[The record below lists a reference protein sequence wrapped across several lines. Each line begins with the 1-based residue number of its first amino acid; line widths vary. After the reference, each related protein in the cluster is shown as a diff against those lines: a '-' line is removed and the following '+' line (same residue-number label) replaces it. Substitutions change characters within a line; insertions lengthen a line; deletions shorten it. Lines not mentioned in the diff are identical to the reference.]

1 MGRTGQASIHAA
13 LDDFTTK
20 LRRRQFPDSSVAL
33 ARHTT
38 ETLIHAVAA
47 QQSPTVEGIIE
58 GVRAVSQKLVDARPL
73 GARSRPPSTFSRL
86 LLSLPRRARRAPLAH
101 ASVPNPNDPTATE
114 LVVGN
119 MCRRVLHI
127 IREEA
132 EHSASATR
140 DDEGSK
146 TGDGDDPMHRMKRF
160 KSEVIESVGELIDE
174 LEAVTSHVNAQAL
187 EHVSPGS
194 VVLVAG
200 GGSRAETHAVEAF
213 LREANRK
220 RAFQVVV
227 AEPHP
232 SGPGHDMAKTLADKG
247 VETTVVADAATF
259 AVMPRAHLVVLSA
272 RGVFA
277 DGAALCSPGNRAV
290 AVAAKAHRVPVIV
303 LAGTH
308 QLSPLGPND
317 PEYDADELASPAGV
331 FDYARIEPHGE
342 SGNFVVANPLH
353 DRVAP
358 ELITLFVTDAGGQV
372 PGFIASLMGEFY
384 SPEDRRFEE

>member
-1 MGRTGQASIHAA
+1 
-13 LDDFTTK
+13 
-20 LRRRQFPDSSVAL
+20 
-33 ARHTT
+33 
-38 ETLIHAVAA
+38 
-47 QQSPTVEGIIE
+47 
-58 GVRAVSQKLVDARPL
+58 
-73 GARSRPPSTFSRL
+73 
-86 LLSLPRRARRAPLAH
+86 
-101 ASVPNPNDPTATE
+101 
-114 LVVGN
+114 
-119 MCRRVLHI
+119 
-127 IREEA
+127 
-132 EHSASATR
+132 
-140 DDEGSK
+140 
-146 TGDGDDPMHRMKRF
+146 MHRMKRF

-227 AEPHP
+227 AEPEP
-232 SGPGHDMAKTLADKG
+232 NGPGHALAKTLADKG
-247 VETTVVADAATF
+247 AETTVIGDAAAF

-277 DGAALCSPGNRAV
+277 DGAALCPAGNRAV

-308 QLSPLGPND
+308 QISPLGPDD
-317 PEYDADELASPAGV
+317 PEYDADELASPAGA
-331 FDYARIEPHGE
+331 FEYAADVPRGDVSVAEE
-342 SGNFVVANPLH
+342 TFVVANPTH

-358 ELITLFVTDAGGQV
+358 ELITLFATDAGGQV

-384 SPEDRRFEE
+384 SPEDRRFDA

>member
-1 MGRTGQASIHAA
+1 
-13 LDDFTTK
+13 
-20 LRRRQFPDSSVAL
+20 
-33 ARHTT
+33 
-38 ETLIHAVAA
+38 
-47 QQSPTVEGIIE
+47 
-58 GVRAVSQKLVDARPL
+58 
-73 GARSRPPSTFSRL
+73 
-86 LLSLPRRARRAPLAH
+86 
-101 ASVPNPNDPTATE
+101 
-114 LVVGN
+114 

-140 DDEGSK
+140 DDEGLKS
-146 TGDGDDPMHRMKRF
+146 GEPDPMHRMKRF
-160 KSEVIESVGELIDE
+160 KSEVIESVGELIEE

-227 AEPHP
+227 AEPEP
-232 SGPGHDMAKTLADKG
+232 NGPGHALAKTLADKG
-247 VETTVVADAATF
+247 AETTVIGDAAAF

-277 DGAALCSPGNRAV
+277 DGAALCPAGNRAV

-308 QLSPLGPND
+308 QISPLGPDD
-317 PEYDADELASPAGV
+317 PEYDADELASPAGA
-331 FDYARIEPHGE
+331 FEYAADVPRGDVSVAEE
-342 SGNFVVANPLH
+342 TFVVANPTH

-358 ELITLFVTDAGGQV
+358 ELITLFATDAGGQV

-384 SPEDRRFEE
+384 SPEDRRFDA

>member
-1 MGRTGQASIHAA
+1 
-13 LDDFTTK
+13 
-20 LRRRQFPDSSVAL
+20 
-33 ARHTT
+33 
-38 ETLIHAVAA
+38 
-47 QQSPTVEGIIE
+47 
-58 GVRAVSQKLVDARPL
+58 
-73 GARSRPPSTFSRL
+73 
-86 LLSLPRRARRAPLAH
+86 
-101 ASVPNPNDPTATE
+101 
-114 LVVGN
+114 

-140 DDEGSK
+140 DDEGLKS
-146 TGDGDDPMHRMKRF
+146 GEPDPMHRMKRF

-220 RAFQVVV
+220 RAFQVGG
-227 AEPHP
+227 AEPEP
-232 SGPGHDMAKTLADKG
+232 NGPGHARAKTLADKG
-247 VETTVVADAATF
+247 AETTVIGDAAAF

-277 DGAALCSPGNRAV
+277 DGAALCPAGNRAV

-308 QLSPLGPND
+308 QISPLGPDD
-317 PEYDADELASPAGV
+317 PEYDADELASPAGA
-331 FDYARIEPHGE
+331 FEYAADVPRGDVSVAEE
-342 SGNFVVANPLH
+342 TFVVANPTH

-358 ELITLFVTDAGGQV
+358 ELITLFATDAGGQV

-384 SPEDRRFEE
+384 SPEDRRFDA

>member
-1 MGRTGQASIHAA
+1 
-13 LDDFTTK
+13 
-20 LRRRQFPDSSVAL
+20 
-33 ARHTT
+33 
-38 ETLIHAVAA
+38 
-47 QQSPTVEGIIE
+47 
-58 GVRAVSQKLVDARPL
+58 
-73 GARSRPPSTFSRL
+73 
-86 LLSLPRRARRAPLAH
+86 
-101 ASVPNPNDPTATE
+101 
-114 LVVGN
+114 

-140 DDEGSK
+140 DDEGLKS
-146 TGDGDDPMHRMKRF
+146 GEPDPMHRMKRF

-187 EHVSPGS
+187 EHVSPGC
-194 VVLVAG
+194 VVLTAG
-200 GGSRAETHAVEAF
+200 GGSRAESYVVEAF
-213 LREANRK
+213 LREANRR

-227 AEPHP
+227 AEPNV
-232 SGPGHDMAKTLADKG
+232 SGPGHEMAKALADKG
-247 VETTVVADAATF
+247 VETTVIGDAAAF

-277 DGAALCSPGNRAV
+277 AGAALCPAGNRAV

-308 QLSPLGPND
+308 QISPLGPDD
-317 PEYDADELASPAGV
+317 PEYDAAAPAPPAGA
-331 FDYARIEPHGE
+331 FEYAADVPRGDVSVAEE
-342 SGNFVVANPLH
+342 TFVVANPTH

-358 ELITLFVTDAGGQV
+358 ELITLFATDAGGQV

-384 SPEDRRFEE
+384 SPEDRRFDA

>member
-1 MGRTGQASIHAA
+1 
-13 LDDFTTK
+13 
-20 LRRRQFPDSSVAL
+20 
-33 ARHTT
+33 
-38 ETLIHAVAA
+38 
-47 QQSPTVEGIIE
+47 
-58 GVRAVSQKLVDARPL
+58 
-73 GARSRPPSTFSRL
+73 
-86 LLSLPRRARRAPLAH
+86 
-101 ASVPNPNDPTATE
+101 
-114 LVVGN
+114 

-132 EHSASATR
+132 EHSASAKR
-140 DDEGSK
+140 DEEGLKS
-146 TGDGDDPMHRMKRF
+146 GEPDPMHRMKRF

-227 AEPHP
+227 AEPEP
-232 SGPGHDMAKTLADKG
+232 NGPGHALAKTLADKG
-247 VETTVVADAATF
+247 AETTVVGDAASF

-277 DGAALCSPGNRAV
+277 DGAALCPAGNRAV

-308 QLSPLGPND
+308 QISPLGPED

-331 FDYARIEPHGE
+331 FEYARGVPDGDVAETLA
-342 SGNFVVANPLH
+342 VANPTH

-358 ELITLFVTDAGGQV
+358 ELITLFATDAGGQV

-384 SPEDRRFEE
+384 SPEDRRFDA

>member
-1 MGRTGQASIHAA
+1 
-13 LDDFTTK
+13 
-20 LRRRQFPDSSVAL
+20 
-33 ARHTT
+33 
-38 ETLIHAVAA
+38 
-47 QQSPTVEGIIE
+47 
-58 GVRAVSQKLVDARPL
+58 
-73 GARSRPPSTFSRL
+73 
-86 LLSLPRRARRAPLAH
+86 
-101 ASVPNPNDPTATE
+101 
-114 LVVGN
+114 

-140 DDEGSK
+140 DDEGLKS
-146 TGDGDDPMHRMKRF
+146 GEPDPMHRMKRF

-187 EHVSPGS
+187 EHVSPGC
-194 VVLVAG
+194 VVLTAG
-200 GGSRAETHAVEAF
+200 GGSRAESYVVEAF
-213 LREANRK
+213 LREANRR

-227 AEPHP
+227 AEPNV
-232 SGPGHDMAKTLADKG
+232 SGPGHEMAKALADKG
-247 VETTVVADAATF
+247 VETTVIGDAAAF

-277 DGAALCSPGNRAV
+277 DGAALCPAGNRAV

-308 QLSPLGPND
+308 QISPLGPDD
-317 PEYDADELASPAGV
+317 PEYDADELEPPAGV
-331 FDYARIEPHGE
+331 FEYAALSSDDGD
-342 SGNFVVANPLH
+342 GAFTVANPVH

-358 ELITLFVTDAGGQV
+358 ELITLFATDAGGQV

-384 SPEDRRFEE
+384 SPEDRRFDE

>member
-1 MGRTGQASIHAA
+1 
-13 LDDFTTK
+13 
-20 LRRRQFPDSSVAL
+20 
-33 ARHTT
+33 
-38 ETLIHAVAA
+38 
-47 QQSPTVEGIIE
+47 
-58 GVRAVSQKLVDARPL
+58 
-73 GARSRPPSTFSRL
+73 
-86 LLSLPRRARRAPLAH
+86 
-101 ASVPNPNDPTATE
+101 
-114 LVVGN
+114 

-140 DDEGSK
+140 DDEGLKS
-146 TGDGDDPMHRMKRF
+146 GEPDPMHRMKRF

-227 AEPHP
+227 AEPEP
-232 SGPGHDMAKTLADKG
+232 NGPGHALAKTLADKG
-247 VETTVVADAATF
+247 AETTVIGDAAAF

-277 DGAALCSPGNRAV
+277 DGAALCPAGNRAV

-308 QLSPLGPND
+308 QISPLGPDD
-317 PEYDADELASPAGV
+317 PEYDADELESPAGV
-331 FDYARIEPHGE
+331 FEYAALSSDDGRGA
-342 SGNFVVANPLH
+342 FTVANPVH

-358 ELITLFVTDAGGQV
+358 ELITLFATDAGGQV

-384 SPEDRRFEE
+384 SPEDRRFDE

>member
-1 MGRTGQASIHAA
+1 
-13 LDDFTTK
+13 
-20 LRRRQFPDSSVAL
+20 
-33 ARHTT
+33 
-38 ETLIHAVAA
+38 
-47 QQSPTVEGIIE
+47 
-58 GVRAVSQKLVDARPL
+58 
-73 GARSRPPSTFSRL
+73 
-86 LLSLPRRARRAPLAH
+86 
-101 ASVPNPNDPTATE
+101 
-114 LVVGN
+114 

-132 EHSASATR
+132 EHSASATH
-140 DDEGSK
+140 DDEGSGLG
-146 TGDGDDPMHRMKRF
+146 GDLDDPMHRMKRF

-174 LEAVTSHVNAQAL
+174 LEGVQSHVNAQAL

-200 GGSRAETHAVEAF
+200 GGSRAEISVLEAF

-227 AEPHP
+227 ADSNV
-232 SGPGHDMAKTLADKG
+232 SGPGHLLAKTLADKG
-247 VETTVVADAATF
+247 CETTVVADAATF
-259 AVMPRAHLVVLSA
+259 AVMPRTNLVVLSA

-290 AVAAKAHRVPVIV
+290 AVAAKTHRVPVIV

-317 PEYDADELASPAGV
+317 PEYDFDELASPAGV
-331 FDYARIEPHGE
+331 FDYKRIEPSNGE
-342 SGNFVVANPLH
+342 SGDFVVANPSH

>member
-1 MGRTGQASIHAA
+1 
-13 LDDFTTK
+13 
-20 LRRRQFPDSSVAL
+20 
-33 ARHTT
+33 
-38 ETLIHAVAA
+38 
-47 QQSPTVEGIIE
+47 
-58 GVRAVSQKLVDARPL
+58 
-73 GARSRPPSTFSRL
+73 
-86 LLSLPRRARRAPLAH
+86 
-101 ASVPNPNDPTATE
+101 
-114 LVVGN
+114 

-132 EHSASATR
+132 EHSASAKR
-140 DDEGSK
+140 DEEGLKS
-146 TGDGDDPMHRMKRF
+146 GEPDPMHRMKRF

-227 AEPHP
+227 AEPEP
-232 SGPGHDMAKTLADKG
+232 NGPGHALAKTLADKG
-247 VETTVVADAATF
+247 AETTVIGDAAAF

-277 DGAALCSPGNRAV
+277 DGAALCPAGNRAV

-308 QLSPLGPND
+308 QISPLGPDD
-317 PEYDADELASPAGV
+317 PEYDADELASPAGA
-331 FDYARIEPHGE
+331 FEYAADVPRGDVSVAEE
-342 SGNFVVANPLH
+342 TFVVANPTH

-358 ELITLFVTDAGGQV
+358 ELITLFATDAGGQV

-384 SPEDRRFEE
+384 SPEDRRFDA